1 MGSLRRVVCSGE
13 ALSAEQ
19 VKKAYARLPAP
30 VRVHNLYG
38 PTEAAVDVTYWPCP
52 RGEDFHRVPIGRP
65 VANTVLYV
73 LDTHGQPTP
82 VGIPGELYIGG
93 VQVGRGYWQRPQLTA
108 ERFIPD
114 AFSGT
119 PGARLYRTGDVARW
133 LPDGTLEY
141 LGRADFQV
149 KLRGFRIEL
158 GEVEAALRTH
168 PGVRDAV
175 AMVREETQG
184 DARLVAYVTGD
195 SAPLEAE
202 ILRAHL
208 LKQLPQHMVPTTF
221 VHLGVLPLTPSG
233 KVDRKALPAPEAP
246 TVQRGL
252 YVAPRTPTEDAL
264 AELFA
269 QVLSVSRVGI
279 HDGFFELGGH
289 SLLATQVVV
298 RVRTRFGIEL
308 PLRAFF
314 ESPTVAGLA
323 AYLDG
328 QKNAPTQPTA
338 AVPALTHADRRAP
351 LPLSFSQQRLW
362 VISQLSESDSS
373 AYNHP
378 LALQLTGVLNL
389 PSLQQSFD
397 TLVAR
402 HEVLRTTF
410 RMEGDSPV
418 QVIHPPAQVPLQVL
432 DLSGAASAHL
442 REAETLRRVQE
453 EVQRPFDLAKG
464 PVVRGILMKQSAT
477 EHVLVVNMHHI
488 VTDGW
493 SNGVMVREMAALY
506 AAFRQGQPSP
516 LPALPFQYADFAAWQ
531 RSWLQGRVL
540 EAQLDYWRG
549 MLADAPPYLELPTDK
564 PRPEQPSLQGA
575 NTPIQLPAALSDA
588 VDALALKERATPFM
602 VLLSAFQV
610 LLNRYSGQEDV
621 LVGSPIAGRR
631 HAQTEGLIGFFVN
644 TLVLRAR
651 IGEETT
657 FRELLAQ
664 VRDTTL
670 GAYEH
675 QDLPVER
682 LVEALRPAREEGR
695 TPLFQVMFALQNTPV
710 PELTLPELSLRGF
723 ESKHTVSRF
732 ELELVLSRAAEGYLG
747 GLVYSTDLFE
757 AATAERLVA
766 HLQVLL
772 EEAVTSPDTPVSALP
787 LEKEEASQP
796 LEVLDGPREA
806 TFHARVEEQAA
817 RTPEAPAVTLEDQVL
832 TYAQLN
838 ARANQLAAHLRTLG
852 VGPEVRVGL
861 CLERTPEA
869 IVAVL
874 AVLKA
879 GGAFVPI
886 DPASPAQ
893 RKSFVLKDSDASVLL
908 TLRHLAE
915 AWKPQVRHLVC
926 LDTEASKLASL
937 PTRNVVVNV
946 REEHLA
952 YVIYTSGSTG
962 TPKGVM
968 VQHRSLLAMHDGTA
982 QAFQAVGAP
991 RQRVSLNAPLHF
1003 DGALE
1008 PLAHLA
1014 DGHCLCLVPEE
1025 TRKDPEA
1032 MLAWL
1037 GQQRVDVLDC
1047 TPAQLTL
1054 LLQAGL
1060 LAQAQVPSRI
1070 VCAGEAMAPSLWK
1083 QLASTDRT
1091 TAFNAYGPTESTV
1104 CATTASVRN
1113 SSAPVPVIGR
1123 PIQGTRAYVL
1133 DARLRVA
1140 PAGIAGELYLSGDG
1154 LARGYLGQPRLT
1166 AERFIPDAFS
1176 GTPGARLYRTGDKA
1190 RWRPD
1195 GTLEYLGRLDFQV
1208 KLRGFRIEL
1217 GEIEAVL
1224 RTHDKVQDA
1233 VVLAR
1238 EDVPGDKRL
1247 VAYVVVVVDPEAP
1260 VSAEQLRQHAQ
1271 ERLPEYMVPSAFVLM
1286 GTLPLTATGK
1296 VDRKALPVPDVSNMA
1311 VKREVEPP
1319 ATPLEARLAEL
1330 WKEVLRVPA
1339 VGRRDN
1345 FFELGGH
1352 SLLAT
1357 QVVARLRADFDV
1369 DLNLRAFFAA
1379 PTVAAL
1385 AERLSSASSGPQ
1397 LPALTQARGDG
1408 PVPLSFAQQ
1417 RLWFLEQLQ
1426 PGNASYNMPTALRL
1440 SGTLD
1445 ATALQRAVDEMVRR
1459 HEPLR
1464 TTFQTEE
1471 GAPRQVIHPPH
1482 AVAVDA
1488 VDLSGIQ
1495 DRAQREAE
1503 AMKRVTADARRPF
1516 NLTAGPLLRVTL
1528 LKLAPAEHVLLLCM
1542 HHIISD
1548 GWSMGVLVREVT
1560 SLYGAFHAGQPVTLP
1575 ELPVQYADYAVWQ
1588 RGWLQGDA
1596 LKQQVGFWR
1605 AQLAGAPH
1613 ALELPTDKPRPAF
1626 LGNRGASVPVRLS
1639 LALSQAVEALAQR
1652 EGVTPFMVLLAAYQV
1667 LLNRYS
1673 AQDDVLVGS
1682 PIAGRHHAQTEGLIG
1697 FFVNTLVLRARFSR
1711 ELTFRQLLAQVR
1723 DTTLG
1728 AYEHQDLPVERLVEE
1743 LQVERDTSR
1752 TPLFQTLFTLQ
1763 NAPVPELVLPGLTVR
1778 PAEGEDTGVALFEL
1792 SLDLLRGADGFSGT
1806 LNYSTDLYEAG
1817 TARRLASHYPRL
1829 LEGILARPDERV
1841 AALPLMVPEERRAL
1855 LEASN
1860 GAREVLPE
1868 NARVHALFEAQV
1880 ARTPDALAVVAGAE
1894 SVTYRELDARANA
1907 LALRLRA
1914 AGVGLEHRVAVCV
1927 ERSVELLVA
1936 LLGVLKAGGAYV
1948 PLDAEYPAERLRFML
1963 EDSGAQVI
1971 VARAAFRARLGEA
1984 EGRVWLDAEV
1994 QPSTGVIQAPL
2005 VPVPPE
2011 ASAYVLY
2018 TSGSTGRP
2026 KGVVV
2031 QHQSLVNFTRAA
2043 WTAFPVAPGD
2053 RVLQF
2058 ASISWDT
2065 SAEEIYPCLTRGGTL
2080 VLRTPDML
2088 DEPGAFLAKCEAAG
2102 VTQLNLPTAFWHDV
2116 TASLEAGTARLP
2128 QGLKW
2133 VVTGGERV
2141 APERVAQWRRSVG
2154 AEVPLLNTYGL
2165 TEVTAVATSVDLS
2178 STGARQAEGA
2188 EREVPIG
2195 RALTNVRLY
2204 VLDRELEPVPPGV
2217 PGELFIGGGGVARG
2231 YLGRPDLTAERF
2243 VPSPFV
2249 EGERLY
2255 RTGDLA
2261 RWRRDGNLEYLG
2273 RGDTQV
2279 KVRGV
2284 RIEPG
2289 EVEAALRAHP
2299 AVHDAVVQVR
2309 EDAAGDKRLVA
2320 YVVPSSEPEA
2330 ASVEASALREHLRRG
2345 LPESMVPAAFV
2356 SLSALPLTPGGKV
2369 DRRALPAPEGSQLAL
2384 SRGTEP
2390 PATPTEARLAELWRE
2405 LLRTP
2410 TVGRRDNFFELGGH
2424 SLLATRVVARIRADF
2439 DVELSLRAFFE
2450 SPTVAG
2456 LAARLSSAA
2465 SATRLPPLTRAQ
2477 GDGPAPLSFAQQRLW
2492 FLDQLQPGDVS
2503 YNMPSALQLSG
2514 ALDVEALRRAVNAL
2528 VERHEALRTTFQAE
2542 AGEPRQVVLPPRALP
2557 MTTVDLSALH
2567 GRANRESAA
2576 LKHATHDAQRP
2587 FDLSTG
2593 PLLRVTLL
2601 KLAPTEHVL
2610 LLCMHHIIS
2619 DGWSMGV
2626 LIREV
2631 AAFYE
2636 AFRRGQRVTL
2646 PELPVQYAD
2655 YAVWQRGWMQGETL
2669 THHLDWWK
2677 ELLAG
2682 APHALELPTDKPR
2695 PAVLNHHGAGVPVQ
2709 LPLALS
2715 QSLEALARQEGVTPF
2730 MLLLAAFQ
2738 ALLARHSGQDDVLVG
2753 SPIAGRR
2760 QTQTEP
2766 LIGFFVNTLVLRA
2779 RISPETTFRQLL
2791 AEVRDT
2797 TLGAY
2802 EHQEVPFERL
2812 VEELQPSRDLSR
2824 TPLFQALFA
2833 LQNAPAGEFSLP
2845 ELTLRELEPA
2855 HGMSRFELELA
2866 ASRLPE
2872 GYQGALIYSTELF
2885 EPATAE
2891 QLVAHFEMVL
2901 EGAVA
2906 APDVPVSTLP
2916 LHTEVE
2922 QQQLLV
2928 DWNSTASDVPRGGFF
2943 HTRFEQQVAR
2953 TLDAPAV
2960 ALGEQVL
2967 SFTQLNARANQL
2979 AAHLRTLGVGPEV
2992 RVGLCLER
3000 TPEAIVAML
3009 AVLKAGGAFVPI
3021 DPAAPAQR
3029 KSFVLKDSDASV
3041 LLTVQHLAE
3050 PWQPH
3055 VQHLLCLD
3063 AEASTLASL
3072 PTDEVAVEVR
3082 GENLAYVIYTSGSTG
3097 MPKGVMVQHQSL
3109 AALHSASSQAFHAG
3123 LAPGQRFSL
3132 NAPLYFDV
3140 SMDQLVHLADGH
3152 CLCLVPEETR
3162 KDPEAMLTWLG
3173 QQRVDVL
3180 DCTPAQLTLLLQA
3193 GLLERPHVPARILCA
3208 GEAMDP
3214 SLWSQLAS
3222 TERTTAFNA
3231 YGPTESTV
3239 YATFAKVQRSPSP
3252 VPVIGKP
3259 LAGTRAYVLDAW
3271 QQLALLGTA
3280 GELYLAGDGLARGYL
3295 GQPQLTAE
3303 RFVPNPFAKTPGERL
3318 YRTGDK
3324 VRWRHDGTLEYL
3336 GRLDFQ
3342 VKLRGFRIELGEVE
3356 AALRAHDGVQDAVVL
3371 AREDVPGDKRL
3382 VAYVVGDGLSADALR
3397 QHLQQR
3403 LPEYM
3408 VPAAFVAL
3416 ASLPLTPSG
3425 KVDRKALPAPEASQL
3440 TLTRDAEPPAT
3451 PVEVRLAEVWKELLR
3466 VPTVGRRDNFFELGG
3481 HSLLATQVVARL
3493 RAAFDVE
3500 LSLRTFFEAPT
3511 VAALAERLASAT
3523 SGPRLP
3529 PLTRAGR
3536 DGQVPLSF
3544 AQQRLWFL
3552 DQLKPGDESYNMPS
3566 ALRLSG
3572 ALDVEALRRAVNA
3585 LVERH
3590 EALRTTFQSVDGEP
3604 RQVIHPPHAT
3614 VVEVVDLSDLQGRAQ
3629 RDAEAL
3635 KRATQ
3640 DARQPFKLSEGP
3652 LLRVTLLK
3660 LEPSEHVLLLC
3671 LHHIVSDG
3679 WSMGVL
3685 VREVTSLYEAFQ
3697 AGTPAALPELP
3708 VQYAD
3713 YAVWQRG
3720 WLQGETLKAQLGWWK
3735 TQLAGAPH
3743 ALELHTDKPRP
3754 AVLRHHGAAVPV
3766 RLTHELSVM
3775 LEVLAQREGVTP
3787 FMLLLAAFQAVL
3799 ARHSGQDDVLV
3810 GSPIAGRRHAETE
3823 PLIGFF
3829 VNTLVLRARVTP
3841 AMTFRQLLAEVRD
3854 TTLGAYEHQDVPF
3867 ERLVEELQPSRDL
3880 SRTPLFQVMFALQNT
3895 QVPELALPKLAVRP
3909 ADVDDSGVTLFELS
3923 LNLSRGQDGYEGAL
3937 AYSTELFE
3945 RATAERLATHLQL
3958 LLERAVLSPEVAIAT
3973 LPLHTE
3979 VEQQQLLVDW
3989 NSTASDVPRGGFFHT
4004 RFEQQVART
4013 PDAHAVTLGTQALTF
4028 GQLNARANQLAA
4040 HLRTL
4045 GVGPE
4050 VRVGLCLERT
4060 PDAIVAV
4067 LAVLKAGGAFVPIDP
4082 AAPAQRKSF
4091 VLKDSDASVLLTVQ
4105 HLAEPWQPQVQHLLC
4120 LDTESSTLASLPTD
4134 EVAVEVRGE
4143 NLAYVIYTSGSTGM
4157 PKGVMV
4163 QHQSLAAL
4171 HSASSQAFHSG
4182 LAPGQRFSLNAPL
4195 YFDVSMDQLVHMAD
4209 GHCLCLVPEETRK
4222 DPEAMLTWLGQQ
4234 RVDVLDCTPAQ
4245 LTLLLQAGL
4254 LERPHI
4260 PARILCAGEA
4270 MDPSLWSQLASTERT
4285 TAFNAYGPTESTV
4298 YATFAKVRRSP
4309 SPVPVIGKPLV
4320 GTRAYVLDAWQQL
4333 ALLGTAGELYLAG
4346 DGLARGY
4353 LGQPQLTAE
4362 RFVPNPFAK
4371 TPGERL
4377 YRTGDKVRWRH
4388 DGTLEYLGR
4397 LDFQV
4402 KLRGFRIEL
4411 GEVEAALRAH
4421 DGVQDAVV
4429 LAREDVPGDKRLV
4442 AYVVGDGLSADALRQ
4457 HLQQRL
4463 PEYMV
4468 PAAFVALASLPLT
4481 PSGKVDR
4488 KALPSPTFADT
4499 RSQEVHVAPRDALEL
4514 RLVRAWEQVLGV
4526 EPISVRSSFFEL
4538 GGHSLLAVRLVSA
4551 LRESLDRPLPLA
4563 ALFQAPTVEQLA
4575 DLLRRDDTGQAS
4587 PLVPF
4592 DAGRSGTE
4600 APFFCV
4606 HPVGG
4611 NVLAYAELARLL
4623 GPERPFYGLQAQ
4635 GLDGSKPP
4643 LGTVEEMAAAY
4654 VEAIRA
4660 VQPAGP
4666 YLLGGWSVGGVI
4678 AYEMA
4683 RQLRERGDA
4692 VALLALIDAYT
4703 PAALTAAEPE
4713 PAAAQVIAAF
4723 ASDVLGLELTDLAPP
4738 DAPQSPEAPLEA
4750 LWEAG
4755 QRAGTLPPGMEPAHL
4770 RALLQ
4775 VFETNLR
4782 AARRYQPPA
4791 LNPGRVL
4798 RLQATQGAEG
4808 LPEDGGWR
4816 ALVGAGLEQHAVS
4829 GDHYSML
4836 RAPGVRE
4843 LADRLRSALKLTT
4856 G

>member
-1 MGSLRRVVCSGE
+1 
-13 ALSAEQ
+13 
-19 VKKAYARLPAP
+19 
-30 VRVHNLYG
+30 
-38 PTEAAVDVTYWPCP
+38 
-52 RGEDFHRVPIGRP
+52 
-65 VANTVLYV
+65 
-73 LDTHGQPTP
+73 
-82 VGIPGELYIGG
+82 
-93 VQVGRGYWQRPQLTA
+93 
-108 ERFIPD
+108 
-114 AFSGT
+114 
-119 PGARLYRTGDVARW
+119 GARLYRTGDVARW

-202 ILRAHL
+202 TLRAHL
-208 LKQLPQHMVPTTF
+208 LKQLPQHMVPSTF

-252 YVAPRTPTEDAL
+252 YVAPRTPTEETL

-269 QVLSVSRVGI
+269 QVLSVGRVGVN
-279 HDGFFELGGH
+279 DGFFELGGH

-328 QKNAPTQPTA
+328 QKNAPTQPAT
-338 AVPALTHADRRAP
+338 AVPALTHADRRAS

-362 VISQLSESDSS
+362 VVSQWSESGSS

-389 PSLQQSFD
+389 PALQRSFD

-418 QVIHPPAQVPLQVL
+418 QVIHSPAQVPLQVL
-432 DLSGAASAHL
+432 DLSGSASAHL

-453 EVQRPFDLAKG
+453 EVQRPFDLEKG

-549 MLADAPPYLELPTDK
+549 MLADAPPFLELPTDK
-564 PRPEQPSLQGA
+564 PRPEQPSFQGA

-602 VLLSAFQV
+602 VLLAAFQV

-657 FRELLAQ
+657 FRALLAQ

-682 LVEALRPAREEGR
+682 LVEELRPAREEGR

-710 PELTLPELSLRGF
+710 PELTLPDLSLRGF

-757 AATAERLVA
+757 SATAERLGA

-787 LEKEEASQP
+787 LEKEEAQP
-796 LEVLDGPREA
+796 LDVLDGPREA

-817 RTPEAPAVTLEDQVL
+817 RTPDAPAVTLEDQVL

-838 ARANQLAAHLRTLG
+838 TRANQLAAHLRTLG

-861 CLERTPEA
+861 CLERTPDA

-893 RKSFVLKDSDASVLL
+893 RKSFVLKDSNASVLL
-908 TLRHLAE
+908 TLQHLAD
-915 AWKPQVRHLVC
+915 AWMPQVRNLVC

-946 REEHLA
+946 REENLA

-1060 LAQAQVPSRI
+1060 LDQAQVPSRI

-1083 QLASTDRT
+1083 QLASTERT

-1104 CATTASVRN
+1104 CATTASVRS

-1133 DARLRVA
+1133 DARLRMA

-1154 LARGYLGQPRLT
+1154 LARGYLGQPQLT
-1166 AERFIPDAFS
+1166 AERFIPDSFS

-1190 RWRPD
+1190 RWRHD

-1224 RTHDKVQDA
+1224 RTHAQVQEA

-1296 VDRKALPVPDVSNMA
+1296 VDRKALPVPDVSNLA
-1311 VKREVEPP
+1311 VKRDVEPP

-1330 WKEVLRVPA
+1330 WKELLRVPA

-1385 AERLSSASSGPQ
+1385 AERLGSASSGPR

-1445 ATALQRAVDEMVRR
+1445 GAALQRAVDEMVRR
-1459 HEPLR
+1459 HESLR
-1464 TTFQTEE
+1464 TTFQTED

-1482 AVAVDA
+1482 AVTVDA

-1495 DRAQREAE
+1495 DQARREAE
-1503 AMKRVTADARRPF
+1503 ALKRVTADARRPF
-1516 NLTAGPLLRVTL
+1516 DLTTGPLLRVTL
-1528 LKLAPAEHVLLLCM
+1528 LKLEPAEHVLLLCM

-1560 SLYGAFHAGQPVTLP
+1560 TLYGAFHAGQPVTLP

-1596 LKQQVGFWR
+1596 LKQQFGFWR
-1605 AQLAGAPH
+1605 EQLAGAPH

-1639 LALSQAVEALAQR
+1639 LALSQAVETLAHR
-1652 EGVTPFMVLLAAYQV
+1652 EAVTPFMVLLAAYQV
-1667 LLNRYS
+1667 LLNRS
-1673 AQDDVLVGS
+1673 SGQDDVLVGS

-1711 ELTFRQLLAQVR
+1711 GLTFRQLLAQVR

-1743 LQVERDTSR
+1743 LQVDRDTSR

-1763 NAPVPELVLPGLTVR
+1763 NAPLPELVLPGLTVR
-1778 PAEGEDTGVALFEL
+1778 PAAGEDTGVALFEL
-1792 SLDLLRGADGFSGT
+1792 SLDLFRGADGFRGA
-1806 LNYSTDLYEAG
+1806 LNYSTDLYEAD
-1817 TARRLASHYPRL
+1817 TAGRLAAHYLRL
-1829 LEGILARPDERV
+1829 LEGLLARPDERV
-1841 AALPLMVPEERRAL
+1841 AALPMMVPEERQAL
-1855 LEASN
+1855 LDSSS

-1868 NARVHALFEAQV
+1868 DARIHALFEAQV
-1880 ARTPDALAVVAGAE
+1880 ARTPGALAVVAGAE

-1914 AGVGLEHRVAVCV
+1914 AGVGLERRVAVCV

-1971 VARAAFRARLGEA
+1971 VARAALRARLGEA

-1994 QPSTGVIQAPL
+1994 QPATGVTQAPA

-2043 WTAFPVAPGD
+2043 WAAFPVAPGD

-2065 SAEEIYPCLTRGGTL
+2065 SAEEIYPCLTSGGTL

-2116 TASLEAGTARLP
+2116 TARLDAGAARLP

-2141 APERVAQWRRSVG
+2141 APERVAQWHRSVG
-2154 AEVPLLNTYGL
+2154 PAVPLLNTYGL

-2178 STGARQAEGA
+2178 STGARQAEGT

-2217 PGELFIGGGGVARG
+2217 PGELFIGGVGVARG

-2289 EVEAALRAHP
+2289 EIEAALRAHP

-2309 EDAAGDKRLVA
+2309 EDVGGDKRLVA
-2320 YVVPSSEPEA
+2320 YVVPSSGPGA
-2330 ASVEASALREHLRRG
+2330 ATVDASALREHLRQG
-2345 LPESMVPAAFV
+2345 LPEYLVPAAFV
-2356 SLSALPLTPGGKV
+2356 PLTALPLTPSGKV
-2369 DRRALPAPEGSQLAL
+2369 DRRALPAPEASQLAL
-2384 SRGTEP
+2384 TRDTEP
-2390 PATPTEARLAELWRE
+2390 PATPLEARLAELWRE
-2405 LLRTP
+2405 LLRIP

-2450 SPTVAG
+2450 APTVAG

-2465 SATRLPPLTRAQ
+2465 SATRLPPLMRAQ

-2514 ALDVEALRRAVNAL
+2514 ALDVEALRRAVDAL

-2542 AGEPRQVVLPPRALP
+2542 AGEPRQVVHPPRALP

-2567 GRANRESAA
+2567 GRAHREAEA

-2587 FDLSTG
+2587 FDLATG

-2610 LLCMHHIIS
+2610 LLCMHHIVS

-2682 APHALELPTDKPR
+2682 APHALEVPTDKPR
-2695 PAVLNHHGAGVPVQ
+2695 PAVLNHQGAGVPVQ

-2715 QSLEALARQEGVTPF
+2715 QSLEALAQREGVTPF
-2730 MLLLAAFQ
+2730 MLLLAALQ
-2738 ALLARHSGQDDVLVG
+2738 AVLARHSGQDDVLVG

-2760 QTQTEP
+2760 QAQTEP

-2779 RISPETTFRQLL
+2779 RISPEMTFRQLL
-2791 AEVRDT
+2791 AQVRDT

-2802 EHQEVPFERL
+2802 EHQDVPFERL

-2824 TPLFQALFA
+2824 TPLFQVMFA
-2833 LQNAPAGEFSLP
+2833 LQNTPAGEFALP

-2855 HGMSRFELELA
+2855 HGVSRFELELA
-2866 ASRLPE
+2866 VSRGHD

-2922 QQQLLV
+2922 RRLMME
-2928 DWNSTASDVPRGGFF
+2928 WNDTASDAPGGGLFL
-2943 HTRFEQQVAR
+2943 TRFEQQVGR
-2953 TLDAPAV
+2953 TPNAPAV

-2967 SFTQLNARANQL
+2967 SFTQLNERANQL

-3000 TPEAIVAML
+3000 TPDAIIAVL

-3021 DPAAPAQR
+3021 DPASPAQR
-3029 KSFVLKDSDASV
+3029 KSFVLQDSDASV

-3050 PWQPH
+3050 AWQPR

-3063 AEASTLASL
+3063 TEASKLAAL
-3072 PTDEVAVEVR
+3072 PTDNVPVNVR
-3082 GENLAYVIYTSGSTG
+3082 GEDLAYVIYTSGSTG
-3097 MPKGVMVQHQSL
+3097 TPKGVMVQHHSL
-3109 AALHSASSQAFHAG
+3109 ASLHSASNQAFHPG
-3123 LAPGQRFSL
+3123 QAPGLRFSL

-3140 SMDQLVHLADGH
+3140 SMGQLVHLADGH

-3162 KDPEAMLTWLG
+3162 KDPEAMLAWLE

-3193 GLLERPHVPARILCA
+3193 GLLERPRVPARILCA

-3214 SLWSQLAS
+3214 SLWSQLAT

-3239 YATFAKVQRSPSP
+3239 YATFSRVQRSPSS

-3259 LAGTRAYVLDAW
+3259 LAGTRAYVLDAR
-3271 QQLALLGTA
+3271 QQLAPLGAA
-3280 GELYLAGDGLARGYL
+3280 GELYLAGAGLARGYL
-3295 GQPQLTAE
+3295 GQPRLTAE
-3303 RFVPNPFAKTPGERL
+3303 RFVPNPFATTPGERL

-3324 VRWRHDGTLEYL
+3324 ARWRHDGTLEYL

-3356 AALRAHDGVQDAVVL
+3356 TALRAHDGVQDAVVL

-3382 VAYVVGDGLSADALR
+3382 VAYVAGDSVTAETLR
-3397 QHLQQR
+3397 EHLLQR

-3408 VPAAFVAL
+3408 VPSAFVRL
-3416 ASLPLTPSG
+3416 ATLPLTSTG

-3440 TLTRDAEPPAT
+3440 ALTRDAEPPAT
-3451 PVEVRLAEVWKELLR
+3451 PTEARLAEIWKALLR
-3466 VPTVGRRDNFFELGG
+3466 IPTVGRRDNFFELGG
-3481 HSLLATQVVARL
+3481 HSLLATQVVARI
-3493 RAAFDVE
+3493 RDAFDVE
-3500 LSLRTFFEAPT
+3500 LNLRAFFKHPT
-3511 VAALAERLASAT
+3511 VAALAEQLASAT
-3523 SGPRLP
+3523 SAPRLP

-3536 DGQVPLSF
+3536 DGVVPLSF

-3552 DQLKPGDESYNMPS
+3552 DQLKPGDVSYNMPS

-3572 ALDVEALRRAVNA
+3572 VLDVEALQRAVSA
-3585 LVERH
+3585 MVERH
-3590 EALRTTFQSVDGEP
+3590 EALRTTFQSTAGEP
-3604 RQVIHPPHAT
+3604 RQVIHPPRAT
-3614 VVEVVDLSDLQGRAQ
+3614 VLEVVDLSGLPDRAQ
-3629 RDAEAL
+3629 REAEAL
-3635 KRATQ
+3635 TRATRN
-3640 DARQPFKLSEGP
+3640 ARQPFNLSDGP

-3685 VREVTSLYEAFQ
+3685 VREVTTLYEAFLT
-3697 AGTPAALPELP
+3697 GTSATLPELP

-3720 WLQGETLKAQLGWWK
+3720 WLQGETLKEQLGWWK

-3775 LEVLAQREGVTP
+3775 LEALAQREGVTP

-3799 ARHSGQDDVLV
+3799 ARHSGQEDVLV

-3829 VNTLVLRARVTP
+3829 VNTLVLRARVTSST
-3841 AMTFRQLLAEVRD
+3841 TFRQLLAEVRD

-3895 QVPELALPKLAVRP
+3895 QVPELALPKLAVRS
-3909 ADVDDSGVTLFELS
+3909 ADVADSGVTLFELN
-3923 LNLSRGQDGYEGAL
+3923 LDLSRGQDGYEGAL

-3979 VEQQQLLVDW
+3979 TEQQQLMVDW
-3989 NSTASDVPRGGFFHT
+3989 HSVAPDGARGGFFPT
-4004 RFEQQVART
+4004 RFEQQAAHT
-4013 PDAHAVTLGTQALTF
+4013 PDAPAVTLGTHALTF
-4028 GQLNARANQLAA
+4028 GQLNAKANQLAA

-4060 PDAIVAV
+4060 PDAIVAL

-4091 VLKDSDASVLLTVQ
+4091 VLQDSDASVLLTAQ
-4105 HLAEPWQPQVQHLLC
+4105 RLAEAWQPRVQYLLC
-4120 LDTESSTLASLPTD
+4120 LDTEASKLAALPMD
-4134 EVAVEVRGE
+4134 NVPVNVRGE
-4143 NLAYVIYTSGSTGM
+4143 DLAYVIYTSGSTGL

-4163 QHQSLAAL
+4163 QHHSLATL
-4171 HSASSQAFHSG
+4171 HAASNQAFHPG
-4182 LAPGQRFSLNAPL
+4182 QAPGLRFSLNAPL
-4195 YFDVSMDQLVHMAD
+4195 YFDVSIGQLVHLAD

-4222 DPEAMLTWLGQQ
+4222 DPEAMLAWLEQQ

-4254 LERPHI
+4254 LERPHV

-4270 MDPSLWSQLASTERT
+4270 MDSSLWSQLATTERT

-4298 YATFAKVRRSP
+4298 YATFSRVRRSP
-4309 SPVPVIGKPLV
+4309 SSVPVIGKPLA
-4320 GTRAYVLDAWQQL
+4320 GTRAYVLDARQQL
-4333 ALLGTAGELYLAG
+4333 APLGTVGELYLAG

-4353 LGQPQLTAE
+4353 LGQPRLTAE
-4362 RFVPNPFAK
+4362 RFVPNPFAT

-4377 YRTGDKVRWRH
+4377 YRTGDKARWRH

-4411 GEVEAALRAH
+4411 GEIETALRAH

-4442 AYVVGDGLSADALRQ
+4442 AYVVGDAVTADALRQ
-4457 HLQQRL
+4457 HLLQRL

-4468 PAAFVALASLPLT
+4468 PSAFVSLASLPLT

-4488 KALPSPTFADT
+4488 KALPSPTLADT

-4514 RLVRAWEQVLGV
+4514 RLVRAWEQVLGL

-4575 DLLRRDDTGQAS
+4575 ALLRRDDAGQS
-4587 PLVPF
+4587 SLLVPF

-4600 APFFCV
+4600 VPFFCV

-4635 GLDGSKPP
+4635 GLDGSTPP

-4683 RQLRERGDA
+4683 RQLREHGDA

-4713 PAAAQVIAAF
+4713 PDAARVVSAF
-4723 ASDVLGLELTDLAPP
+4723 ASDVLGIGVTDIAPP
-4738 DAPQSPEAPLEA
+4738 DASQSPEASLEA
-4750 LWEAG
+4750 LWDAG

-4775 VFETNLR
+4775 VFEANLR

-4791 LNPGRVL
+4791 LNLGRVL
-4798 RLQATQGAEG
+4798 RLQATEGAEG
-4808 LPEDGGWR
+4808 LPEDGGWK

-4829 GDHYSML
+4829 GDHYSVL